1 MGPEAPAGLC
11 WGARVRC
18 AVTASWGGDRL
29 TLGGPSGV
37 PRGSLGGHCRFRG
50 MQKGSLRPA
59 CGRYPYEGDSC
70 SLQGGPCYAGRG
82 SLVSL
87 GGFCSFWGG

>member
-70 SLQGGPCYAGRG
+70 SLQGGPCYAGGG

-87 GGFCSFWGG
+87 GGFCSFLGG